1 MVSDPLI
8 GDSERTRPWSGASR
22 AVCTAPAPNRL
33 KDLPSGRE
41 RPRIAIERSV
51 TSSTSRFRGALYTSR
66 ANQRQE
72 PAMSTTSNIQ
82 QPHLHP
88 VDEAPVRAQDSSD
101 QQADREE
108 CRWQLEWARRN
119 VED

>member
-1 MVSDPLI
+1 
-8 GDSERTRPWSGASR
+8 
-22 AVCTAPAPNRL
+22 
-33 KDLPSGRE
+33 
-41 RPRIAIERSV
+41 
-51 TSSTSRFRGALYTSR
+51 
-66 ANQRQE
+66 
-72 PAMSTTSNIQ
+72 MSTTSNIQ